1 MPSLKMTRPCRSD
14 PVLGGIPA
22 SSVGLARTGARPRAA
37 AGGGPHAVNAVLA
50 AGKIVYRQASF
61 GGRGS
66 FGTTGPRSREE
77 TEMSALPLS
86 GIKILDLTRV
96 LAGPLSAQMLGDLG
110 AEIIKIER
118 PGGGDD
124 ARAFGPPYLVD
135 PEGKENNN
143 NSFYLCANRNKK
155 SVTVNIAAPE
165 GQAII
170 RELAKSCDV
179 MMENYKVG
187 DLKRYKLDYESIKA
201 VNPGIIYCS
210 VTGFG
215 QTGPYAPRAGY
226 DAIFQAMGGLMS
238 VTGHMDGEP
247 GAGPMKVG
255 PSIVDYM
262 TGMNSSIG
270 ILSALY
276 HRKVNGGAGQ
286 HIDVCLFD
294 TVIASLSHYAQIYL
308 VNGKTPPRRGTW
320 GNGGMPAGV
329 FRCADGELMLVVG
342 NDAQFA
348 RTCAVLGS
356 PELATNPKFLKNNDR
371 VVNGKEIMAIFAGLF
386 LKKNVADWLEALEQA
401 GVPCGP
407 VNDFAQVFADPHVRQ
422 RGMQIKVDHPF
433 EHALSLIRNPL
444 TFSETPV
451 TEYRAPPLLGADT
464 RDVLA
469 TIGYDEAKL
478 EALRKQKII

>member
-1 MPSLKMTRPCRSD
+1 
-14 PVLGGIPA
+14 
-22 SSVGLARTGARPRAA
+22 
-37 AGGGPHAVNAVLA
+37 
-50 AGKIVYRQASF
+50 
-61 GGRGS
+61 
-66 FGTTGPRSREE
+66 
-77 TEMSALPLS
+77 MSALPLS

-110 AEIIKIER
+110 AEVIKIER
-118 PGGGDD
+118 PGTGDD

-135 PEGKENNN
+135 PAGKANNN

-155 SVTVNIAAPE
+155 SVTVNIATAE
-165 GQAII
+165 GQEIV
-170 RELAKSCDV
+170 RELARSVDV

-187 DLKRYKLDYESIKA
+187 DLKRYGLGYEAIRA

-238 VTGHMDGEP
+238 VTGHIDGEP

-262 TGMNSSIG
+262 TGMNSSIA
-270 ILSALY
+270 ILAALY
-276 HRKVNGGAGQ
+276 HKKANGGDGQ
-286 HIDVCLFD
+286 HLDVCLFD
-294 TVIASLSHYAQIYL
+294 TVIASLSHYAQIFL

-329 FRCADGELMLVVG
+329 FRCTDGELMLVVG

-348 RTCAVLGS
+348 RTCAVLGE
-356 PELATNPKFLKNNDR
+356 PDLAKDPKFVKNNDR
-371 VVNGKEIMAIFAGLF
+371 VVHGKEIMAIFAGLF
-386 LKKNVADWLEALEQA
+386 LKNKVVHWLDELEKA

-407 VNDFAQVFADPHVRQ
+407 VNDFEQVFSDPHVRS
-422 RGMQIKVDHPF
+422 RGMEIKVDHPF

-444 TFSETPV
+444 TFSGTPV
-451 TEYRAPPLLGADT
+451 TDYRAPPLLGADT
-464 RDVLA
+464 REVLA
-469 TIGYDEAKL
+469 SKLGYDEAKL
-478 EALRKQKII
+478 DALKRQGII

>member
-1 MPSLKMTRPCRSD
+1 
-14 PVLGGIPA
+14 
-22 SSVGLARTGARPRAA
+22 
-37 AGGGPHAVNAVLA
+37 
-50 AGKIVYRQASF
+50 
-61 GGRGS
+61 
-66 FGTTGPRSREE
+66 
-77 TEMSALPLS
+77 MSALPLS

-96 LAGPLSAQMLGDLG
+96 LAGPLSSQMLADLG
-110 AEIIKIER
+110 AEVIKIER
-118 PGGGDD
+118 PGGGDG

-135 PEGKENNN
+135 PEGRENNN

-155 SVTVNIAAPE
+155 SVTVNIATPE
-165 GQAII
+165 GQEII

-215 QTGPYAPRAGY
+215 QSGPYAPRAGY

-270 ILSALY
+270 ILAALY
-276 HRKVNGGAGQ
+276 HRKANGGAGQ
-286 HIDVCLFD
+286 HVDVCLFD

-308 VNGKTPPRRGTW
+308 VNGQMPPRRGTW

-348 RTCAVLGS
+348 KTCTVLGS
-356 PELATNPKFLKNNDR
+356 PELATDPKFIKNNDR

-386 LKKNVADWLEALEQA
+386 LKNKVSFWLEQLEKA

-407 VNDFAQVFADPHVRQ
+407 VNDFAQVFADPHVRS
-422 RGMQIKVDHPF
+422 RGMEIKVDHPF
-433 EHALSLIRNPL
+433 EHALSLIRNPII
-444 TFSETPV
+444 FSETPV
-451 TEYRAPPLLGADT
+451 KDYRTPPLLGENT
-464 RDVLA
+464 REVLA
-469 TIGYDEAKL
+469 SKLGYDDTKVK
-478 EALRKQKII
+478 ALKKQGII

>member
-1 MPSLKMTRPCRSD
+1 
-14 PVLGGIPA
+14 
-22 SSVGLARTGARPRAA
+22 
-37 AGGGPHAVNAVLA
+37 
-50 AGKIVYRQASF
+50 
-61 GGRGS
+61 
-66 FGTTGPRSREE
+66 
-77 TEMSALPLS
+77 MSALPLS

-96 LAGPLSAQMLGDLG
+96 LAGPLSAQMLADLG
-110 AEIIKIER
+110 ADVIKIER
-118 PGGGDD
+118 PGTGDD

-135 PEGKENNN
+135 PDGKENNN
-143 NSFYLCANRNKK
+143 NSFYLCANRNKQ
-155 SVTVNIAAPE
+155 SVTVNIASPE
-165 GQAII
+165 GQEII
-170 RELAKSCDV
+170 RQLAKNVDV

-187 DLKRYKLDYESIKA
+187 DLKRYGLDYETIRA
-201 VNPGIIYCS
+201 INPGIIYCS

-262 TGMNSSIG
+262 TGMNASIG
-270 ILSALY
+270 ILAALY

-286 HIDVCLFD
+286 HVDVCLFD
-294 TVIASLSHYAQIYL
+294 TVIASLSHYAQIFL

-329 FRCADGELMLVVG
+329 FRCTDGELMLVVG

-356 PELATNPKFLKNNDR
+356 PELASNPKFITNNDR

-386 LKKNVADWLEALEQA
+386 LNNTVAHWLDELEKA

-407 VNDFAQVFADPHVRQ
+407 VNDFAQVFADEHVRS
-422 RGMQIKVDHPF
+422 RGMQVRVDHPF
-433 EHALSLIRNPL
+433 EPQLSLIRNAIA
-444 TFSETPV
+444 FSETPV
-451 TEYRAPPLLGADT
+451 TDYRAPPLLGENT
-464 RDVLA
+464 REVLA
-469 TIGYDEAKL
+469 EKLGFDAAKIDSL
-478 EALRKQKII
+478 KTRGVI

>member
-1 MPSLKMTRPCRSD
+1 ML
-14 PVLGGIPA
+14 
-22 SSVGLARTGARPRAA
+22 
-37 AGGGPHAVNAVLA
+37 
-50 AGKIVYRQASF
+50 
-61 GGRGS
+61 
-66 FGTTGPRSREE
+66 
-77 TEMSALPLS
+77 MSGLPLS

-96 LAGPLSAQMLGDLG
+96 LAGPLSAQMLADLG
-110 AEIIKIER
+110 AEVIKIER

-155 SVTVNIAAPE
+155 SVTVNIATAE
-165 GQAII
+165 GQEII
-170 RELAKSCDV
+170 REIAKSCDV

-201 VNPGIIYCS
+201 VNSGIIYCS

-270 ILSALY
+270 ILAALY

-286 HIDVCLFD
+286 HIDVCLLD

-308 VNGKTPPRRGTW
+308 VNGETPPRRGTW

-342 NDAQFA
+342 NDGQFA

-356 PELATNPKFLKNNDR
+356 EGLATNPKFLRNNDR
-371 VVNGKEIMAIFAGLF
+371 VVHGKEIMAIFAGLF
-386 LKKNVADWLEALEQA
+386 PKKPVAYWLEELEQA

-407 VNDFAQVFADPHVRQ
+407 VNDFAQVFADKHVRE
-422 RGMQIKVDHPF
+422 RGMEIKVNHPF
-433 EHALSLIRNPL
+433 EPALSLIRNPIA
-444 TFSETPV
+444 FSETPV
-451 TEYRAPPLLGADT
+451 KDYRAPPLLGENT
-464 RDVLA
+464 REVLA
-469 TIGYDEAKL
+469 SKLGYDDAKL
-478 EALRKQKII
+478 DALKQQGVI

>member
-1 MPSLKMTRPCRSD
+1 
-14 PVLGGIPA
+14 
-22 SSVGLARTGARPRAA
+22 
-37 AGGGPHAVNAVLA
+37 
-50 AGKIVYRQASF
+50 
-61 GGRGS
+61 
-66 FGTTGPRSREE
+66 
-77 TEMSALPLS
+77 MSALPLA

-96 LAGPLSAQMLGDLG
+96 LAGPLSAQMLADLG
-110 AEIIKIER
+110 AEVIKIER

-135 PEGKENNN
+135 PQGRDNNN

-155 SVTVNIAAPE
+155 SVTVDLAKQE
-165 GQAII
+165 GQEII
-170 RELAKSCDV
+170 RELAKSSDI
-179 MMENYKVG
+179 MMENFKVG
-187 DLKRYKLDYESIKA
+187 DLKRYRLDYESIRSI
-201 VNPGIIYCS
+201 NPGIIYCS

-262 TGMNSSIG
+262 TGMNTSIG
-270 ILSALY
+270 ILAALY
-276 HRKVNGGAGQ
+276 HRKANGGAGQ
-286 HIDVCLFD
+286 HIDVCLLD

-308 VNGKTPPRRGTW
+308 VNGNTPPRRGTW

-348 RTCAVLGS
+348 RTCSVLGS
-356 PELATNPKFLKNNDR
+356 AELSSDPKFARNNDR

-386 LKKNVADWLEALEQA
+386 LKNTVAHWLEALEKA

-407 VNDFAQVFADPHVRQ
+407 VNDFAQVFADPHVRD
-422 RGMQIKVDHPF
+422 RGMEIKVEHPF
-433 EHALSLIRNPL
+433 EPSLSLIRNPI

-451 TEYRAPPLLGADT
+451 KDYRAPPLLGQDT
-464 RDVLA
+464 REVLA
-469 TIGYDEAKL
+469 KRLGYDEARL
-478 EALRKQKII
+478 EALKQQRII